1 VTVDHLFAGIP
12 VTDYEAARAWYEGLF
27 GRPPDLL
34 PNDNEAAWKLTDSGW
49 VYIVGDAERAG
60 AGMVTFLVDDIDAW
74 ADETDDE
81 SIPGMRRVEIA
92 DPDGNR
98 IQVAQPLP

>member
-1 VTVDHLFAGIP
+1 VKANHVFASLP
-12 VTDYEAARAWYEGLF
+12 VADYGAARGWYEDFF

-34 PNDNEAAWKLTDSGW
+34 PNDNEACWQLNDGGW

-60 AGMVTFLVDDIDAW
+60 AGFVTLLLDDLDRWSDA
-74 ADETDDE
+74 ADD
-81 SIPGMRRVEIA
+81 SIPGMRRVEIR

-98 IQVAQPLP
+98 IQLAQPTT